1 MNAVDGSSHVP
12 QDGFASELE
21 EELPSLLVLV
31 LDTSP
36 LGWGGA
42 QSAGISLREAVAS
55 LLIFINSHL
64 ALNHSN
70 EVAVIAS
77 HPTCVKYLY
86 PVPGEDYSM
95 VGRKSTVATGAE
107 SSEETNGHQSNGDQ
121 NEIPSDASMYRQFR
135 VVNESVM
142 KQLEL
147 LLLATSPSDIEHNGR
162 MTDTTLMSGA
172 LSVSLAYINRLIG
185 GVNDDGPKVRAR
197 IMVVSVCSD
206 LSSQY
211 VPIMNC
217 IFAAQKMKVPIDIC
231 KIGNSTGFLEQAAD
245 TTGGV
250 YMHLE
255 HPRGMIQYLLTAFL
269 PDRVLRKHLVLPTQS
284 SIDFRAACFCHNKI
298 VDIGYVCNICL
309 SIYCEPPAD
318 GSCAICDTIFDPK
331 NLAELLKK
339 PVVVTTATQKFKA
352 KKKKK
357 KEFESIPGLTPGP
370 S

>member
-12 QDGFASELE
+12 QDGLASELE

-36 LGWGGA
+36 LGWGA

-70 EVAVIAS
+70 EVAVIAA
-77 HPTCVKYLY
+77 HPTCVKFLY
-86 PVPGEDYSM
+86 PVPGEDYST
-95 VGRKSTVATGAE
+95 VTQKSSAAAGAE
-107 SSEETNGHQSNGDQ
+107 ESLEETNSNGQSNGH
-121 NEIPSDASMYRQFR
+121 NAVPSDASMYRQFR

-147 LLLATSPSDIEHNGR
+147 LLLATSPADIEHNGK
-162 MTDTTLMSGA
+162 MSDTTLMSGA

-231 KIGNSTGFLEQAAD
+231 KIGNNTGFLEQAAD

-284 SIDFRAACFCHNKI
+284 SIDFRAACFCHNRI

-309 SIYCEPPAD
+309 SIYCQPPAD
-318 GSCAICDTIFDPK
+318 GSCAICDTIFDPR
-331 NLAELLKK
+331 NLADLLKK
-339 PVVVTTATQKFKA
+339 PVVVTAAAPKKA

-357 KEFESIPGLTPGP
+357 KDSEAISSLTPGP
-370 S
+370 